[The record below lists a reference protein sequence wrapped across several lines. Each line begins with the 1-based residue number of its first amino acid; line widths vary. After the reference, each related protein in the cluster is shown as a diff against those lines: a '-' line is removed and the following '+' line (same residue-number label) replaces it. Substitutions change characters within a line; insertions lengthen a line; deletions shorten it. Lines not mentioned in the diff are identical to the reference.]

1 MSVDPEIIPGLLILA
16 AELLALA
23 AVGFVVARVA
33 LRQTDDGLA
42 LAQGLIVGPALW
54 GLTVNLLLYAIPG
67 LAGVLTG
74 WAAILLL
81 GAGLAWRAS
90 HPLRPRLRTVA
101 GFTVAALA
109 LFWVVLA
116 SRQLVGVPDAHLH
129 LGLTASIQAGGHPP
143 TFPWNPGL
151 PTAYHYGAN
160 LLTGLLAPPIG
171 PDTGFTIEIIDAYI
185 WTSFALVVGTLVRQ
199 RGSWIAVLAFV
210 PLLLTAG
217 AWTQVHY
224 ARPYGILQF
233 PAPSDFPTPAA
244 SIPAWLAGGYWP
256 SPKFPASHA
265 LEFDASPPNIWKP
278 FFVLAYALA
287 VIVLER
293 AAAGGR
299 RSWTRVL
306 VLAAL
311 LGFLGLADETVA
323 LAVLGLWVILEAA
336 WFRTHRQTVTARWRR
351 AALASAGPLAAA
363 LLLAVGGGAITGFL
377 ATSATTGLSLEW
389 IDDPGGRRPLG
400 AFIPLEGGFGLLSL
414 GVVPVAAG
422 AVLLAWRD
430 RLVLAL
436 VAAGGG
442 FLFLAL
448 TLHYD
453 FSPDVVRLD
462 GHARN
467 FTLLALLV
475 GLGSALHALRPRW
488 RYAVAALAVA
498 LIVWPTVVVPV
509 RNLGFAL
516 DQGVLLANGQP
527 GQRDFAHSYARRH
540 AAGQH
545 IAERVVVY
553 IRDHVAADAR
563 ILSPHPTHLSIA
575 TGRPDASGFAQFIHY
590 SVANG
595 PDYLDAI
602 NNLEASVIR
611 RRGWTYLHATDAWL
625 DGLPPRSRR
634 WIEDPALFEPLVRDG
649 AQTLYRIQPA
659 FLQLDVAPAPESF
672 EALRRAVPASATVYL
687 SPTIDGMGSVRAAS
701 VLSHA
706 RLLGFVRII
715 DAHLRPNF
723 PTEALGDRTP
733 DLVVASPR
741 LAPSAFAPGSRTP
754 IWWNDEFA
762 VYAPQGA
769 VEPIMPPRT
778 PLLSVRL
785 SSVRVDDGRLAFTVT
800 LSDRA
805 ADRWTGHGWLVVPTD
820 ASPWHFPRDLERDGR
835 VRAAAVWFG
844 GQFAPGR
851 GITSRAYEFDAHAA
865 SLAVQGDDD
874 RFVPAPSSAS
884 SLGPGSWILAFRL
897 LHGWWESAFV
907 PVAHVRIAPTG
918 EISFQVYE
926 GALSVVPVPVE

>member
-1 MSVDPEIIPGLLILA
+1 MSVDPAIIPGLLILA

-33 LRQTDDGLA
+33 LRQTDDRLA

-54 GLTVNLLLYAIPG
+54 GLTVNFLLHAIPG

-109 LFWVVLA
+109 LFWVALA
-116 SRQLVGVPDAHLH
+116 GRQLLNVPDAHLH

-160 LLTGLLAPPIG
+160 LLTGHLAPPIG

-293 AAAGGR
+293 AAAAGR

-436 VAAGGG
+436 AAAGGG

-527 GQRDFAHSYARRH
+527 GQRDFAHGLMRVAMPP
-540 AAGQH
+540 GQH
-545 IAERVVVY
+545 IAERVVVVY
-553 IRDHVAADAR
+553 PGPRRCRRAHPLAATQPTYP
-563 ILSPHPTHLSIA
+563 SP
-575 TGRPDASGFAQFIHY
+575 PDAPTPPDSLNSSITPLQD
-590 SVANG
+590 G

-602 NNLEASVIR
+602 NHLEASVIR
-611 RRGWTYLHATDAWL
+611 RRGWTYVHATDAWL
-625 DGLPPRSRR
+625 DGLPPRARR

-649 AQTLYRIQPA
+649 AEALYRIQPA

-672 EALRRAVPASATVYL
+672 EALRQAVPASATVYL
-687 SPTIDGMGSVRAAS
+687 SPSIDGMGSVRAAS

-706 RLLGFVRII
+706 RLLGVC
-715 DAHLRPNF
+715 
-723 PTEALGDRTP
+723 
-733 DLVVASPR
+733 PR
-741 LAPSAFAPGSRTP
+741 
-754 IWWNDEFA
+754 
-762 VYAPQGA
+762 
-769 VEPIMPPRT
+769 
-778 PLLSVRL
+778 
-785 SSVRVDDGRLAFTVT
+785 
-800 LSDRA
+800 
-805 ADRWTGHGWLVVPTD
+805 H
-820 ASPWHFPRDLERDGR
+820 
-835 VRAAAVWFG
+835 
-844 GQFAPGR
+844 
-851 GITSRAYEFDAHAA
+851 
-865 SLAVQGDDD
+865 
-874 RFVPAPSSAS
+874 
-884 SLGPGSWILAFRL
+884 
-897 LHGWWESAFV
+897 
-907 PVAHVRIAPTG
+907 
-918 EISFQVYE
+918 
-926 GALSVVPVPVE
+926 

>member
-1 MSVDPEIIPGLLILA
+1 MSVDPAIIPGLLILA

-33 LRQTDDGLA
+33 LRQTDDRLA

-109 LFWVVLA
+109 LFWVALA
-116 SRQLVGVPDAHLH
+116 GRQLLGIPDAHLH

-160 LLTGLLAPPIG
+160 LLTGHLAPPIG

-185 WTSFALVVGTLVRQ
+185 WTSFALVVGALVRQ
-199 RGSWIAVLAFV
+199 RGSWIAVLAFA

-224 ARPYGILQF
+224 APPPGILQF
-233 PAPSDFPTPAA
+233 PAPSDLSTPAT

-256 SPKFPASHA
+256 SPPFPASHA
-265 LEFDASPPNIWKP
+265 LAFDATPPNIWKP
-278 FFVLAYALA
+278 FFMLAYALA

-293 AAAGGR
+293 AAAAGR
-299 RSWTRVL
+299 RSWARVL
-306 VLAAL
+306 ILAAL

-323 LAVLGLWVILEAA
+323 LVVLALWAILEAA
-336 WFRTHRQTVTARWRR
+336 WFCKHWQTVSARWRR
-351 AALASAGPLAAA
+351 AALAAAGPLAAA
-363 LLLAVGGGAITGFL
+363 LLLAAAGGAITGLL
-377 ATSATTGLSLEW
+377 ATSASTGLSLEW
-389 IDDPGGRRPLG
+389 IDDPGSRRPLG
-400 AFIPLEGGFGLLSL
+400 AFIPLVDGFGLLGL
-414 GVVPVAAG
+414 GVVPVAAV

-442 FLFLAL
+442 FLVLAL

-475 GLGSALHALRPRW
+475 GLGSALQALRPRW
-488 RYAVAALAVA
+488 RYAVAALAAA
-498 LIVWPTVVVPV
+498 LITWPTVVVPV

-516 DQGVLLANGQP
+516 DQGVQLANGQP
-527 GQRDFAHSYARRH
+527 GQGDFGWAFAGRH
-540 AAGQH
+540 APGHQ
-545 IAERVVVY
+545 IAERVVTY

-590 SVANG
+590 ADEDG

-687 SPTIDGMGSVRAAS
+687 SPSIDGMGSVRAAS

-706 RLLGFVRII
+706 RLLGSVRII

-723 PTEALGDRTP
+723 PTEALGDRTA

-785 SSVRVDDGRLAFTVT
+785 SSVRVDYGRLAFTVT

-805 ADRWTGHGWLVVPTD
+805 ADRWTGHGWLVVATD

-835 VRAAAVWFG
+835 IQAAAVWFG